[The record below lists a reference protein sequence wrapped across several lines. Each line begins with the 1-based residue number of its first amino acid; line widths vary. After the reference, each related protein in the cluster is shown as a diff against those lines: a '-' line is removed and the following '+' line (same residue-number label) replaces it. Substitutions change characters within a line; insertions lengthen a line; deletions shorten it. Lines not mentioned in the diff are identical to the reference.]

1 MLNRQCAKQRNRFV
15 F

>member
-1 MLNRQCAKQRNRFV
+1 MLNQQCAKQRNRFV